1 MLTLQRALP
10 GRRVGGKC
18 ARPSRRL
25 RQNKRCTR
33 YRTIARLERSAT
45 SGANSV
51 RFTGRLHKRALRPGR
66 YRALITAQTRPATAR
81 HPGLPPSGSSEAEPR
96 SAG

>member
-66 YRALITAQTRPATAR
+66 YRALITATDTAGNR
-81 HPGLPPSGSSEAEPR
+81 STPR
-96 SAG
+96 TAAFRIVRS